1 MTGQCPT
8 ALCSEALRP
17 PCQPLSAEPEG
28 LQMKIKMDMML
39 EGCLPKGVVR
49 FYPETRKAIALPKEE
64 EYFRKD

>member
-1 MTGQCPT
+1 
-8 ALCSEALRP
+8 
-17 PCQPLSAEPEG
+17 
-28 LQMKIKMDMML
+28 MKIKMDMML